1 MNENTEFKVILTASQ
16 DARYDKFR
24 GALELSL
31 GGWIE
36 GQWQIERHRVGEPL
50 PDGAQLCFIDAQE
63 AGVEAMLEMLGE
75 RLEPTGCASF
85 LIVEEENAEL
95 ATFAVQCLNSGL
107 VDDVLVFPFRP
118 IEVLG
123 KLRHYHQNL
132 MWDEVTRL
140 SDGYGQ
146 TLERLGADLQIAER
160 IHRAKLPTKFPRMKG
175 AKVAYRYLAGMK
187 PGGEYFDLSESP
199 DGQQVSMI
207 FSDASSYGL
216 SSAFL
221 KLLVATTV
229 RLGGDA
235 GRGVRETFERIRG
248 EIGLCMGEKD
258 RLSFFYGIL
267 SRKDYVLHYLNFGSA
282 KLLYAPAG
290 QPFAEVSQAAP
301 AIAAAGV
308 DGAVTVDTQTEHRL
322 PLEAGSRLILLS
334 DGFWERVESLGSAW
348 WEKNR
353 DLDAEALTTE
363 LSFLSKKDLEGD
375 DEMPTQDCTAV
386 VFDVDARLIRLAG

>member
-1 MNENTEFKVILTASQ
+1 MEFKVILTATQ
-16 DARYDKFR
+16 DARYERFKA
-24 GALELSL
+24 ALELSL

-75 RLEPTGCASF
+75 RLEPTGCATF
-85 LIVEEENAEL
+85 LIVDEESAEL

-107 VDDVLVFPFRP
+107 VDDVIVFPFRP

-187 PGGEYFDLSESP
+187 SGSEYFDLAESP

-221 KLLVATTV
+221 KLLVSTTV

-235 GRGVRETFERIRG
+235 GRGVRETFDRIRG
-248 EIGLCMGEKD
+248 EVGLCMGEKD

-290 QPFAEVSQAAP
+290 KPFEEVSHAAP
-301 AIAAAGV
+301 AIVPVGM
-308 DGAVTVDTQTEHRL
+308 DGTVPEAPTEQRL
-322 PLEAGSRLILLS
+322 QLEAGSRLILLS
-334 DGFWERVESLGSAW
+334 DGFWERVEGLGAAW
-348 WEKNR
+348 WEKHR

-363 LSFLSKKDLEGD
+363 LSFLSKKDLGGD
-375 DEMPTQDCTAV
+375 DEMPIQDCTAV